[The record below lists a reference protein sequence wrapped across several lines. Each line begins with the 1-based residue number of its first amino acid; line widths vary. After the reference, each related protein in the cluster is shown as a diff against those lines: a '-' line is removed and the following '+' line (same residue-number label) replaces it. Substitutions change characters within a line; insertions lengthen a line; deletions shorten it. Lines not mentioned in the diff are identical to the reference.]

1 MQRMNSLP
9 KSSRLLALRNTG
21 KRDYFTTCDFW
32 KQTPLEVEGFAGRA
46 EMRSMPLLELENR
59 ERRSRQA
66 RAPGCA
72 VDSTC
77 HGHAVSILPGPAEQ
91 YPECLPCRTCLATP
105 CMPAR
110 PGHARRA
117 MPCRERSATA
127 TCGSTMKLLP
137 TEKILFLSSAV
148 RKMMVFKSV

>member
-32 KQTPLEVEGFAGRA
+32 KQTPLEVEGSAGRA

-77 HGHAVSILPGPAEQ
+77 HGHAVSILLSLLSSIWSAYHAVP
-91 YPECLPCRTCLATP
+91 CLPCHALHAPPGQATP
-105 CMPAR
+105 A
-110 PGHARRA
+110 A
-117 MPCRERSATA
+117 PCR
-127 TCGSTMKLLP
+127 
-137 TEKILFLSSAV
+137 AV
-148 RKMMVFKSV
+148 KGVLRQRVGQR